1 MKRSRDQCDAGMPP
15 QPDRQSRYWESIEER
30 RPADHPVV
38 LAFAEGVLAAILP
51 HLQEGPVLEVGCGNG
66 FLTRA
71 LARRLP
77 VVGVDF
83 SREMLAHNP
92 TTGRIQA
99 RAEAL
104 PFPDGAF
111 PVVLCQSLL
120 HHCPDPAAVLREM
133 ARVSRCCV
141 IAHEPNRN
149 NPAMALFSLTKRV
162 EWGALRFGRT
172 FTENLFRQAGLRVV
186 EHRVRGMILP
196 NKTPAWLLPVAQRLD
211 GAGPA
216 GVAGFYRLVVGEKG

>member
-1 MKRSRDQCDAGMPP
+1 MPP

-149 NPAMALFSLTKRV
+149 NPAHGAVFAHEASNGAPALGERSRKTCS
-162 EWGALRFGRT
+162 GR
-172 FTENLFRQAGLRVV
+172 RDCASSSI
-186 EHRVRGMILP
+186 VRGMILP

-211 GAGPA
+211 GGRRA
-216 GVAGFYRLVVGEKG
+216 